1 MNDRWWDDSLK
12 VGLWPNT
19 IQPTFTRSLSLVSSR
34 PVTEFSS
41 SWDGQLTSEFVP
53 LINLLLLNA
62 SGPCEV
68 EGFLAEPV
76 PRLAQRLIS

>member
-1 MNDRWWDDSLK
+1 MNPLRD
-12 VGLWPNT
+12 
-19 IQPTFTRSLSLVSSR
+19 
-34 PVTEFSS
+34 
-41 SWDGQLTSEFVP
+41 DGQLTSEFVP
-53 LINLLLLNA
+53 LINLLLFNA